1 MQTAKVDNKNLY
13 KLIYDINIICNF
25 HISNMVLKNKYD
37 IVIVG
42 GGISGT
48 ALLYVLTHY
57 TNIKNIAL
65 IEKYNKVAQVNSKSN
80 NNSQTLHF
88 GDIETNYTLEKAT
101 KVKRSA
107 DLVKNY
113 IEKYDKDKL
122 AYSKYHKMVLG
133 VGDEQVEKL
142 EERYE
147 EFKDLFPELRKIYR
161 DEIMKIEPKV
171 VEGRDENEKIMALY
185 SDNGYTMDFQ
195 KLSESFLDKAKDKN
209 SGLDIFLGTKVSKI
223 EKENDSFKIFINDNR
238 VINSRVVIVAA
249 GAHSLLFAKS
259 LGYGKEYALLSV
271 AGSFYLAPK
280 SLNGKVYT
288 TQIKKLPFAAIH
300 GDPEVHDRE
309 ITRFGPTAKAM
320 FMLERHKY
328 GTVWDYFKT
337 AGLSVS
343 AFLALGK
350 ILSDWVV
357 FKYLFKNFLY
367 DLPFIGK
374 RLFIKEVRK
383 IVPNIKLSDLTFA
396 KGYGGIRPQIVDIP
410 NKKLN
415 LGEAKILGDNIIF
428 NITPSPGASTCLRNA
443 EDDVNKIVEFL
454 GNGYNFDKKGFD
466 EDFGDN

>member
-1 MQTAKVDNKNLY
+1 MVSTDR
-13 KLIYDINIICNF
+13 YD
-25 HISNMVLKNKYD
+25 V
-37 IVIVG
+37 VIVG
-42 GGISGT
+42 GGVSGT

-57 TNIKNIAL
+57 TNIGKIAL
-65 IEKYNKVAQVNSKSN
+65 IEKYGKVAQVNSRSN

-122 AYSKYHKMVLG
+122 AYSKYHKMVLA
-133 VGDEQVEKL
+133 VGDEQVEEL
-142 EERYE
+142 EKRYV
-147 EFKDLFPELRKIYR
+147 EFRELFPELRKIYR
-161 DEIMKIEPKV
+161 EEIARIEPRV
-171 VEGRDENEKIMALY
+171 VEGRDDDEKIMALY

-195 KLSESFLDKAKDKN
+195 KLSESFLKRAVDKN
-209 SGLDIFLGTKVSKI
+209 SNVDIILGKKVDRI
-223 EKENDSFKIFINDNR
+223 EKKDGGFRLIVDGKI
-238 VINSRVVIVAA
+238 INSKVVIVAA

-259 LGYGKEYALLSV
+259 LGYGEDFALLSV

-300 GDPEVHDRE
+300 GDPEVHDRDV
-309 ITRFGPTAKAM
+309 TRFGPTAKAL

-328 GTVWDYFKT
+328 GTVWEYFKT
-337 AGLSVS
+337 AGLSVD
-343 AFLALGK
+343 AFLALGN

-357 FKYLFKNFLY
+357 FSYLFKNFLY
-367 DLPFIGK
+367 DIPFIGK

-383 IVPNIKLSDLTFA
+383 IVPEIRLEDLTFA
-396 KGYGGIRPQIVDIP
+396 KGYGGVRPQIVDIP

-415 LGEAKILGDNIIF
+415 LGEAKIFGDNIIF

-443 EDDVNKIVEFL
+443 EDDVKKIVEFL
-454 GNGYNFDKKGFD
+454 GSDYEFDSD
-466 EDFGDN
+466 EFGRDLDY